1 MAKARC
7 LLVINSGS
15 SSLKFTVFSIPDLDS
30 LLGGL
35 AERLGTP
42 AASFSIRYADGRKK
56 QQTISGADHHVAL
69 RAVLE
74 TLKEAQLDDVGA
86 VGHRIVHG
94 GEKFRRPQL
103 VDPEVKSQIR
113 EVFEL
118 APLHNPA
125 GLHGIE
131 IVEELLPGMPQVVV
145 FDTAFHQTWLPE
157 VYRYAIPEEYYKRW
171 RIRRYGFHGI
181 SNQYVTK
188 EVSNRLGRPV
198 DQLHLVL
205 CHLGNGCSATAVRE
219 GQSVDNTMGLTP
231 LEGLMMG
238 TRSGNVDPNLHLVL
252 SEKEGLSLPEII
264 QLLTTRSGL
273 LGVSGVSHDL
283 REVIK
288 AADEGNTSA
297 QLAINLFSH
306 RLAKGVLELTAG
318 LARVDAIAFSGGIG
332 EHSAQIRSLTVDRLA
347 IVHAQLDPRR
357 NEQHGKETNGLI
369 SPDNSLPIFVIA
381 TNEELLI
388 AQETLKL
395 TSSSV
400 DPT

>member
-1 MAKARC
+1 
-7 LLVINSGS
+7 
-15 SSLKFTVFSIPDLDS
+15 
-30 LLGGL
+30 
-35 AERLGTP
+35 
-42 AASFSIRYADGRKK
+42 

-74 TLKEAQLDDVGA
+74 TLKEAQLDEVGA

-125 GLHGIE
+125 GLHGID

-188 EVSNRLGRPV
+188 EVSIRLGRPA

-288 AADEGNTSA
+288 AADEGNKSA